1 VIKFDKPYG
10 KDGIIDGIV
19 VRPQTNGIVLFK
31 SLSDDYI
38 GKEKQPFIID
48 GLKNKLI
55 NDKLETIKLNPN
67 SK

>member
-1 VIKFDKPYG
+1 MELFY
-10 KDGIIDGIV
+10 
-19 VRPQTNGIVLFK
+19 FK

-38 GKEKQPFIID
+38 GKDKQPFIID